1 MYSYV
6 CTASFVAYQ
15 YEKTKIKPKKIE
27 NELSLTIN
35 QIVALSNAIN
45 AMKEAFDTL
54 NAHMGSSN
62 WTNQAKAIAQI
73 TENISTRLSECGTG
87 IVQAINETVA
97 TINAT
102 DGKTSAAIDTIQ
114 SNVQVKLDKL
124 SAIKPVSGK

>member
-1 MYSYV
+1 MYYV
-6 CTASFVAYQ
+6 CASSFYA
-15 YEKTKIKPKKIE
+15 KTFNKTNIKPKKIE

-54 NAHMGSSN
+54 NSYMGSSN
-62 WTNQAKAIAQI
+62 WTAQASQIAEI
-73 TENISTRLSECGTG
+73 TASIASRLSECGTG
-87 IVQAINETVA
+87 IVNAIDQTVA
-97 TINAT
+97 TISAT

-124 SAIKPVSGK
+124 AAIKPVSSK